1 VIDAAGVPV
10 VVHCCAPDAPITLLR
25 EAGAA
30 AVAVDL
36 AQLGSAL
43 DPLGEA
49 LDAGTGL
56 FAGAVPSTGAAGAPA
71 LDKAAA
77 DQVLDLWNKLG
88 FPLRQL
94 PGQVVVTP
102 ACGLAGATP
111 GYARAATTAARDAA
125 RRLTDAALG

>member
-1 VIDAAGVPV
+1 VLFELPMRIAADVM
-10 VVHCCAPDAPITLLR
+10 
-25 EAGAA
+25 
-30 AVAVDL
+30 
-36 AQLGSAL
+36 
-43 DPLGEA
+43 PLGEA